1 MRSATFKSSSK
12 AFGSNTLYDDDDD
25 YDDNNDNNNDS
36 TVLGYQHKA
45 LSLLTPIYSPI
56 Y

>member
-1 MRSATFKSSSK
+1 MRSAILKSSGT
-12 AFGSNTLYDDDDD
+12 AAGSNTLDDDDDD
-25 YDDNNDNNNDS
+25 YDNDNNNDS

-45 LSLLTPIYSPI
+45 LSLLIPIYSPI